1 MLQKA
6 ALAAGDY
13 FAVEALA
20 RDAAELKRAAA

>member
-6 ALAAGDY
+6 ALATGDY
-13 FAVEALA
+13 LAVEALA